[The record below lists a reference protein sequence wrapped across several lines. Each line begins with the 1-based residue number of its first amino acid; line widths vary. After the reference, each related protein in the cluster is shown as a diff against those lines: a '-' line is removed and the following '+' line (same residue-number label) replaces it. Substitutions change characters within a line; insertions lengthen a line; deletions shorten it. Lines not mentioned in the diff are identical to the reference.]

1 MGYVLDAETLSQRL
15 AEFVEEIKLN
25 SLPTEVIS
33 KIKLHLLDTL
43 GIMIAMYS
51 NELAAKAVEVAKR
64 LGGRPE
70 STIVGYGIRTGA
82 ASAAL
87 ANAVMAH
94 AADYDDTHLGSL
106 AHLGCVSVPAALA
119 VGESVGA
126 YGDTVIEALVAHYEI
141 TSRIG
146 LASPGILHLRGF
158 HPTSVI
164 GVFGAAAAS
173 GKLLGLSKEKIRD
186 ALGIAGSMASGIL
199 QGLKE
204 GREVKPLH
212 PAIAAHNGVL
222 AAYMAYAGLEGPSEV
237 FEGEWGFFRAY
248 MGWDK
253 RGEDVNLDM
262 IVKDLGRRWELM
274 NTSTKPYPSCHASH
288 SSIDL
293 AISMRNKYSIEV
305 NEVEEILIHVPR
317 VAIELICEPWEH
329 KITPRTPY
337 EAKFSAPY
345 LVVVALRRGWVGL
358 RDFTKESIEDPE
370 VLKHTKKIRCVVDQS
385 LWLSRNPY
393 VIPARM
399 IIKTKDGK
407 TYEEEIVEHKGTP
420 GNPMT
425 IEDVIKKFV
434 NNITATKYERSS
446 EDLVKAIMTIEKQ
459 EVAEIMRM
467 LA

>member
-1 MGYVLDAETLSQRL
+1 MDNETLSYRL
-15 AEFVEEIKLN
+15 AEFVEKIGLS
-25 SLPTEVIS
+25 SLPAEVIS

-43 GIMIAMYS
+43 GIMIAMHN
-51 NELAAKAVEVAKR
+51 NELAVRAVEVAKR

-70 STIVGYGIRTGA
+70 STIVGHGIRTGA

-106 AHLGCVSVPAALA
+106 AHLGCVSVPTALA
-119 VGESVGA
+119 VGESVEA
-126 YGDTVIEALVAHYEI
+126 YGDAVIEALVAHYEI

-146 LASPGILHLRGF
+146 LVSPGGILHIRGF

-164 GVFGAAAAS
+164 GVFGAAASS
-173 GKLLGLSKEKIRD
+173 GKLLGLSKEKIQN

-199 QGLKE
+199 QGTKE
-204 GREVKPLH
+204 GKEVKPLH

-222 AAYMAYAGLEGPSEV
+222 AAYMAYSGLEGPSEV

-248 MGWDK
+248 MNWDK
-253 RGEDVNLDM
+253 QGGDVNLD
-262 IVKDLGRRWELM
+262 IITKDLGMRWELM
-274 NTSTKPYPSCHASH
+274 NTSIKPYPSCHASH

-293 AISMRNKYSIEV
+293 AILMRNKYSIEV
-305 NEVEEILIHVPR
+305 NDIEEILIHVPR
-317 VAIELICEPWEH
+317 VAIELVCEPWEH
-329 KITPRTPY
+329 KIMPRTPY

-358 RDFTKESIEDPE
+358 RDFTRESIKDPE
-370 VLKHTKKIRCVVDQS
+370 VLKHTKKIRCTTDQS

-407 TYEEEIVEHKGTP
+407 KYEEEIIEHKGTP

-434 NNITATKYERSS
+434 DNITATKYERIS
-446 EDLVKAIMTIEKQ
+446 EDLVKAIMTIEKL
-459 EVAEIMRM
+459 EITEIMKM